1 MYDGEVESRVAVKR
15 SGFEPRAGNFEEYI
29 SKLCGSRRQA
39 LIFEVCCSRNVSD
52 LPVSGLVVIIHTYVV
67 EGCGERVKG
76 YDPTGFSVIL
86 DI

>member
-1 MYDGEVESRVAVKR
+1 MYDGEVKRFAIKR
-15 SGFEPRAGNFEEYI
+15 SCFDPCAGNFEEYI

-52 LPVSGLVVIIHTYVV
+52 LPVSGLVVIIHTYGV
-67 EGCGERVKG
+67 EGCGERVEG
-76 YDPTGFSVIL
+76 YDPTGFSAIL